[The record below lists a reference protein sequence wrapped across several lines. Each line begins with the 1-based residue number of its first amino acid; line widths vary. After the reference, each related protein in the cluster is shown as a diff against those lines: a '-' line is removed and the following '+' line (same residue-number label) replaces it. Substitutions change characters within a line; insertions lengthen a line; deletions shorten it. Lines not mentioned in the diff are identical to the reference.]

1 LKTANRIRLI
11 CLLLGFGVP
20 VLCAKDFAT
29 YRVGSVGGADIV
41 TPVALDVID
50 PTATAAL
57 KSTEALKT
65 PAIFRSY
72 TGVTNVL
79 AGQFEIAFDEAR
91 SNFISAVEDTFH
103 QTVLDHAAV
112 TSPDFGYL
120 VTAFNITNKK
130 FPIPNFL
137 AMDWAYGKTGEVEKM
152 KLLNVL
158 LQAMQNSIRPDDS
171 PDGLNLGET
180 LRLVPVKNP
189 DEKLTLGD
197 TDKRGQIVP
206 TINLIT
212 LSQAR
217 MKLRRAFADYD
228 ELPLARGL
236 SEWLQPN
243 CLPDA
248 ALTQTARD
256 FSVRQ
261 LVVAEH
267 YAVGQIIAAQG
278 SVIDAKTKAALDALS
293 EKSNAGN
300 FTAVLNSQ
308 PIAAAPVVESSKP
321 SAPLVSVK
329 PAQNND
335 AVKIPIQTVRAPEK
349 IISHNNAS
357 QRWFFVVGI
366 FMGGGILILLGRF
379 VLRRRTTL
387 ISVLVKDL
395 PPQNS
400 IALQTQLAPQ
410 LARIVRETLVQ
421 ELASQR
427 RDLLFAQRAA
437 AAEVSRLVR
446 RMDGLQLAMQE
457 RLQTYESQIQKLELE
472 LAARTEEN
480 RELIRLKIEMIREQL
495 AVETAGERMEF
506 N

>member
-1 LKTANRIRLI
+1 M
-11 CLLLGFGVP
+11 GFGVP

-29 YRVGSVGGADIV
+29 YRVGSVVRADVV

-72 TGVTNVL
+72 AGVTNAL
-79 AGQFEIAFDEAR
+79 AGQFQIAFDEAR
-91 SNFISAVEDTFH
+91 SNFISAVQDTFH
-103 QTVLDHAAV
+103 QNVLDHAGV

-137 AMDWAYGKTGEVEKM
+137 AMDWAYGKTGEAEKN
-152 KLLNVL
+152 KLLNIL
-158 LQAMQNSIRPDDS
+158 LQAMQNPIRPDDL
-171 PDGLNLGET
+171 PAGLNVGET

-189 DEKLTLGD
+189 DEKLTLDD

-206 TINLIT
+206 AVNLIT

-217 MKLRRAFADYD
+217 AQLWHEFANFN
-228 ELPLARGL
+228 ELPLARAL
-236 SEWLQPN
+236 AAWLQPN

-248 ALTQTARD
+248 ALTQTARE

-267 YAVGQIIAAQG
+267 YAAGQIIAAQG
-278 SVIDAKTKAALDALS
+278 AVIDAKTKAALDALS

-300 FTAVLNSQ
+300 FTAALDSQ
-308 PIAAAPVVESSKP
+308 TIPAAPVVESSKSP
-321 SAPLVSVK
+321 VPLISVK

-335 AVKIPIQTVRAPEK
+335 TAKIPTQAVSAPGK
-349 IISHNNAS
+349 IISHNNAG
-357 QRWFFVVGI
+357 QRWLFVVGI
-366 FMGGGILILLGRF
+366 FMIVGILVL
-379 VLRRRTTL
+379 LRRFILRARTTSVPML
-387 ISVLVKDL
+387 IKDS

-421 ELASQR
+421 ELALQR
-427 RDLLFAQRAA
+427 RELLLAQQTA

-446 RMDGLQLAMQE
+446 KMDGLQLAMQE